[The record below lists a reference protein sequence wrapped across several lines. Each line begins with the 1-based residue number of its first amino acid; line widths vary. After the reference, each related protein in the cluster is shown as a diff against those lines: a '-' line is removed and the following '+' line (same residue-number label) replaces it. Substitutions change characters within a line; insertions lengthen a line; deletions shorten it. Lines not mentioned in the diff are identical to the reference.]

1 MTFCLTTTITKSE
14 KDLKVENA
22 VILLHGYG
30 GDGKDINMLTLSW
43 KRFLPNTIFL
53 SPDGHEKCEINPSG
67 FQWFDLTSDNSK
79 YILEQSKKAELKLK
93 EFIDEVK
100 NKYNLDNSQICLVG
114 FSQGCMMALNLGL
127 INNNENFNCI
137 VGFSGKVIDEEDLK
151 NRMNSST
158 KTLLIHGDK
167 DEVVSPTFL
176 LEAKDFLIRNNV
188 DVETKLIKN
197 CGHQIPVEASSYALN
212 YIKNNLNVK

>member
-1 MTFCLTTTITKSE
+1 MTFCLTTTITKPE
-14 KDLKVENA
+14 TDLKVENA

-127 INNNENFNCI
+127 INNENFNCI

-151 NRMNSST
+151 KRKNSST

-197 CGHQIPVEASSYALN
+197 CGHHIPVEASSYALN